1 MNQITYETE
10 IKDNMTQEEVAQQVD
25 RIIQLAHK
33 MYPKFIKQKRER
45 QMREFVKALRLRFPD
60 EFRTKPFTDSDI
72 VKVLEDP
79 AYDLVDL
86 LPDELLLEWHIQAA
100 KTK

>member
-10 IKDNMTQEEVAQQVD
+10 IKYNLSQDEVEQQVD

-45 QMREFVKALRLRFPD
+45 QMRAFKKVLRQKFPEFQ
-60 EFRTKPFTDSDI
+60 TKPVTDSDI
-72 VKVLEDP
+72 VTVLENP
-79 AYDLVDL
+79 ALDLVDF
-86 LPDELLLEWHIQAA
+86 LPDELLLDWHIQAA